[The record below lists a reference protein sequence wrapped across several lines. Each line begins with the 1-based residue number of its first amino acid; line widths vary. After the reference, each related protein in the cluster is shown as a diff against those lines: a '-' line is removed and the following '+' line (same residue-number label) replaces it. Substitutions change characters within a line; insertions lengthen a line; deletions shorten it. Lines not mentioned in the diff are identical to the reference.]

1 MMKEPKFNEILK
13 LLNLKE
19 AIIIS
24 LTLGYIDGKCFTT
37 NSIAKFLKIPKDEV
51 REITKKILMT
61 YQEKLNN
68 IINKNIPVTS
78 NKSLII
84 KK

>member
-1 MMKEPKFNEILK
+1 MKEPKFNEILK

-78 NKSLII
+78 NKSLI
-84 KK
+84 KKK